1 MLHSCF
7 VINDKCKDL
16 AKRVKE
22 LINVQSSFTNWLN
35 NDDIREDLNKKIF
48 FCQRANGYSL
58 QYNTEALAQVMK
70 QIDYFY
76 ILVGSKC
83 GFGTLNTKNRNISTN
98 I

>member
-1 MLHSCF
+1 MPHSCF
-7 VINDKCKDL
+7 VFNDKCKDL

-22 LINVQSSFTNWLN
+22 LINVLSSFTNWLN

-58 QYNTEALAQVMK
+58 QYNTKALAQVMK
-70 QIDYFY
+70 QMDCFN

-83 GFGTLNTKNRNISTN
+83 DLQK
-98 I
+98 

>member
-1 MLHSCF
+1 MRHSCF

-35 NDDIREDLNKKIF
+35 NDDIRKDLNKKIF
-48 FCQRANGYSL
+48 FCQRTNGYSL

-70 QIDYFY
+70 QIDCFY

-83 GFGTLNTKNRNISTN
+83 DFGT
-98 I
+98 

>member
-1 MLHSCF
+1 MRHSCF

-35 NDDIREDLNKKIF
+35 NDDIRKDLNKKIF
-48 FCQRANGYSL
+48 FCQRTNGYSL

-70 QIDYFY
+70 QIDCFY
-76 ILVGSKC
+76 ILMGSKC
-83 GFGTLNTKNRNISTN
+83 DFGT
-98 I
+98 

>member
-1 MLHSCF
+1 MRHSCF

-35 NDDIREDLNKKIF
+35 NDDIREDLNEKIF
-48 FCQRANGYSL
+48 FCQRTNGYSL

-70 QIDYFY
+70 QIDCFY

-83 GFGTLNTKNRNISTN
+83 DFGT
-98 I
+98 